1 MATNDAAEDSPDSL
15 DLKKR
20 SRRRLVGAA
29 ALALLAII
37 VLPIVMDNEPKPAAQ
52 DIQIRIPSQDG
63 DGLASKAV
71 AGKSPLIP
79 VPPSQ
84 DKTPEVLPPVAK
96 LDESAAKAEP
106 KSEAKPEAKSE
117 AKAEAKTDTKPDAK
131 AADSKAKAEAKSAD
145 KLADKGTDK
154 AKAEK
159 AQDKPAAKDG
169 KDGKKAEEARAA
181 AALEGKSSGS
191 GQWVVQLGAYQNT
204 GNVKLL
210 LSKIKELGLPA
221 YTEKLDG
228 PDGAKTRVRA
238 GPFPS
243 QDAAEKARTKIK
255 IIGVDGPVGQ
265 K

>member
-37 VLPIVMDNEPKPAAQ
+37 VLPIVMDNEPKPVAQ

-63 DGLASKAV
+63 DGLATKAV
-71 AGKSPLIP
+71 AGKSPLVP
-79 VPPSQ
+79 VPPPQ
-84 DKTPEVLPPVAK
+84 DKTPEMLPPVAK
-96 LDESAAKAEP
+96 LDESAAKTEP
-106 KSEAKPEAKSE
+106 KSDVKPEAKPEAKADVKS
-117 AKAEAKTDTKPDAK
+117 DAK
-131 AADSKAKAEAKSAD
+131 AAEGKAKAEAKSAD
-145 KLADKGTDK
+145 KPADKGADK
-154 AKAEK
+154 TKTEK

-169 KDGKKAEEARAA
+169 KDSKKAEEARAA

-228 PDGAKTRVRA
+228 PDGTKTRVRA

>member
-37 VLPIVMDNEPKPAAQ
+37 VLPIVMDNEPKPVAQ

-63 DGLASKAV
+63 DGLATKAV

-79 VPPSQ
+79 VPPQ
-84 DKTPEVLPPVAK
+84 DKTSEVLPPVAK
-96 LDESAAKAEP
+96 LDESTAKAET
-106 KSEAKPEAKSE
+106 KSEAKPDAKSA
-117 AKAEAKTDTKPDAK
+117 AKADAKADTKSDAK

-145 KLADKGTDK
+145 KSADKGTDK
-154 AKAEK
+154 AKTEK
-159 AQDKPAAKDG
+159 AQDKPATKDG

-181 AALEGKSSGS
+181 AALEGKSSS